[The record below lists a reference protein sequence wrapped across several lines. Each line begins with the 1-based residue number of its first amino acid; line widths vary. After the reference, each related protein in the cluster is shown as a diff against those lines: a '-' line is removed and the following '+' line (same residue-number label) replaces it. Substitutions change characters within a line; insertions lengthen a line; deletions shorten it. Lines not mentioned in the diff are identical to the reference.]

1 MRKPKSFAAILC
13 VLMLVTMMP
22 ATALPTDTIIEA
34 GTAAELRA
42 ALENDAGAHVRLTN
56 DIPFTTASAADR
68 DVGVYLGEGCYTI
81 DLNGFT
87 LEYNYRTGGEFSE
100 KGVPVNSGR
109 AKLLVINGPG
119 TLIGGEHGLEQIDQ
133 FGTLV
138 VNGGMF
144 KGVMGYGIR
153 ITGGVAYINGGKI
166 TGNFGGFWH
175 EDGILV
181 LNGGEIQ
188 SVQQKQFHPPQKRGL
203 VRNGVFTGNTVLED
217 IVLSVDNL
225 TIAKD
230 SSIRVIRGGGLIIKN
245 SFVNNGTFVREGG
258 LQSIG
263 GEATIKPDAQGN
275 YTPVKIFFDTSFNSL
290 AILERAALRIENGAT
305 VTVTGAFSTGSNSH
319 VDAENGKLRLLGS
332 IDHRG
337 RADGVPELDV
347 GGGGMPPRDFT
358 RATEA
363 AERLNSLGL
372 FQGVGTNPD
381 GSTNYDLARAPS
393 RAEALVMLIRLLD
406 KEEEALSGRWTHPFT
421 DVPKWADKY
430 VGYAYANKISNGVSA
445 DRFGTDT
452 ASCQM
457 YLTFVLRSLGYSDS
471 GGTDFTWDKPEELAR
486 SVGIMPEGIHVD
498 NFLRADMVLI
508 SEAALSAK
516 LKNSSDTLLDKLKA
530 QDDEVEM
537 SNSIP
542 AWNKVYTPGM
552 SVQTADE
559 LDALILAAVRNLVP
573 QFEIMLD
580 NAAYDAYFIEQED
593 PLINLNV
600 GTTHTEY
607 MYETREFVFKAEYS
621 LYHQLQ
627 GIIFN
632 RSAVEQYV
640 SAEVRDFD
648 RQMRAILDKIITP
661 NMTDR
666 QKIKAVHD
674 YMVTTYKYDVNFESG
689 LYGNE
694 TYTFYGLLKNK
705 TGVCQAYAELFY
717 LFMCYEGIECYF
729 VSGWADD
736 GTGVYGSH
744 LWNVVY
750 VDDGYYHIDV
760 TFDDPVPDGGE
771 ISYKYFLKTSEEIT
785 KDHTW

>member
-1 MRKPKSFAAILC
+1 
-13 VLMLVTMMP
+13 
-22 ATALPTDTIIEA
+22 
-34 GTAAELRA
+34 
-42 ALENDAGAHVRLTN
+42 
-56 DIPFTTASAADR
+56 
-68 DVGVYLGEGCYTI
+68 
-81 DLNGFT
+81 
-87 LEYNYRTGGEFSE
+87 
-100 KGVPVNSGR
+100 
-109 AKLLVINGPG
+109 
-119 TLIGGEHGLEQIDQ
+119 
-133 FGTLV
+133 
-138 VNGGMF
+138 
-144 KGVMGYGIR
+144 
-153 ITGGVAYINGGKI
+153 
-166 TGNFGGFWH
+166 
-175 EDGILV
+175 
-181 LNGGEIQ
+181 
-188 SVQQKQFHPPQKRGL
+188 
-203 VRNGVFTGNTVLED
+203 
-217 IVLSVDNL
+217 
-225 TIAKD
+225 
-230 SSIRVIRGGGLIIKN
+230 
-245 SFVNNGTFVREGG
+245 
-258 LQSIG
+258 
-263 GEATIKPDAQGN
+263 
-275 YTPVKIFFDTSFNSL
+275 
-290 AILERAALRIENGAT
+290 
-305 VTVTGAFSTGSNSH
+305 
-319 VDAENGKLRLLGS
+319 
-332 IDHRG
+332 
-337 RADGVPELDV
+337 
-347 GGGGMPPRDFT
+347 
-358 RATEA
+358 
-363 AERLNSLGL
+363 
-372 FQGVGTNPD
+372 
-381 GSTNYDLARAPS
+381 
-393 RAEALVMLIRLLD
+393 
-406 KEEEALSGRWTHPFT
+406 
-421 DVPKWADKY
+421 
-430 VGYAYANKISNGVSA
+430 
-445 DRFGTDT
+445 
-452 ASCQM
+452 
-457 YLTFVLRSLGYSDS
+457 
-471 GGTDFTWDKPEELAR
+471 
-486 SVGIMPEGIHVD
+486 MPEGIHVD

-552 SVQTADE
+552 RVQTADE